1 MANNSNMKAFV
12 NGNIYTIN
20 EKQKTAEAVLIE
32 NDKIVFV
39 GSDKKIMKM
48 CDDSTEIIDLNGK
61 FMMPGFND
69 SHLHF
74 VSGGFYLMGIDLHL
88 AKSIEQFKNL
98 LAAYV
103 QKFPGKWVTGGRWDN
118 ESWDVKKL
126 PSRNDIDKISPNT
139 PVFVSR
145 MDAHSGLANSKALEL
160 AGITKD
166 TPSPDGGFIEKDTA
180 TGEPTGILK
189 DTAMNLVSAI
199 IPDYSIEDYYEAAL
213 TSLRE
218 TARYGITSV
227 QDILFTSEIK
237 AYDAYRKLEEE
248 GKLTCRISIR
258 WPIEDYKSLINQN
271 ISVVYG
277 NKFLKLGCVKAF
289 SDGSLGSGTAWF
301 FDPYEGEPT
310 NRGLPNDIIIGNK
323 LKSWVTE
330 ADKNHI
336 QVSIHAIGDK
346 ANSYLLDLYDKVK
359 NENPEWDRR
368 FRIEHAQHI
377 QPNDISRF
385 SDIDVVASVQ
395 PTHAIEDGS
404 WAVKK
409 IGKQR
414 INFTHPYRS
423 FLDSGV
429 KMCFGTDWPVVTI
442 DPLLNLYA
450 AVTRRTTDGK
460 NPNGWIPEQKI
471 TIEEAIKCYTL
482 NSAYAEFS
490 ENDKGSIEPGKFA
503 DFVVLSD
510 NLLTIDPVRIKDMKV
525 EMTVVGGKIVYKR

>member
-1 MANNSNMKAFV
+1 
-12 NGNIYTIN
+12 
-20 EKQKTAEAVLIE
+20 
-32 NDKIVFV
+32 
-39 GSDKKIMKM
+39 
-48 CDDSTEIIDLNGK
+48 
-61 FMMPGFND
+61 
-69 SHLHF
+69 
-74 VSGGFYLMGIDLHL
+74 MGIDLHP

-103 QKFPGKWVTGGRWDN
+103 QKFPSKWVTGGRWDN

-126 PSRNDIDKISPNT
+126 PSRNDIDKISPNI

-166 TPSPDGGFIEKDTA
+166 TSSPDGGFIEKDAA

-189 DTAMNLVSAI
+189 DTAMNLVSAV
-199 IPDYSIEDYYEAAL
+199 IPDYSIEDYYAATL

-227 QDILFTSEIK
+227 QDILFTSEIN

-258 WPIEDYKSLINQN
+258 WPIEDYKSLIKKN
-271 ISVVYG
+271 ISVGYG

-301 FDPYEGEPT
+301 FDPYEGEPD
-310 NRGLPNDIIIGNK
+310 NKGLPNDIIIENK
-323 LKSWVTE
+323 LKGWVTE

-368 FRIEHAQHI
+368 FRIEHAQHV
-377 QPNDISRF
+377 QPSDIHRF
-385 SDIDVVASVQ
+385 SDIDVIASVQ

-404 WAVKK
+404 WAVKR
-409 IGKQR
+409 IGQQR
-414 INFTHPYRS
+414 IKFTHPYRS

-471 TIEEAIKCYTL
+471 SIEEAIKCYTL
-482 NSAYAEFS
+482 NSAYAEFA
-490 ENDKGSIEPGKFA
+490 ENVKGSIEPGKLA

-510 NLLTIDPVRIKDMKV
+510 NLLTLEPVRIKDVKV